1 MKNRSHGY
9 DINWPRTRHGHQYT
23 KYKLCLSIMM
33 VIYIKQHIKN
43 IWSSIHEKVNDT
55 HRENLVI
62 QYNSRNSV
70 QE

>member
-1 MKNRSHGY
+1 
-9 DINWPRTRHGHQYT
+9 
-23 KYKLCLSIMM
+23 MM

-43 IWSSIHEKVNDT
+43 IWSSFHEKVNDT